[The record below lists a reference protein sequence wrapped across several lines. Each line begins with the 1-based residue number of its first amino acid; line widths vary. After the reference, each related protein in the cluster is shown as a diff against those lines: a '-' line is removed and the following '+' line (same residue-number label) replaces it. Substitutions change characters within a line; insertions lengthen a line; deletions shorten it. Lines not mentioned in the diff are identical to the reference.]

1 MKDEAEPAG
10 RSGCPGP
17 GISLWGN
24 DATFYPD
31 IVPLCVLGSRVLQT
45 SLESQKY
52 KYNYKHKIQLFILI
66 V

>member
-31 IVPLCVLGSRVLQT
+31 IVPLCVLGSRVLLRP
-45 SLESQKY
+45 LESHKY
-52 KYNYKHKIQLFILI
+52 KYKYKIQLFILI

>member
-31 IVPLCVLGSRVLQT
+31 IVPLGVLGSRVLLRP
-45 SLESQKY
+45 LESQKY
-52 KYNYKHKIQLFILI
+52 KYKYKNQLVILI
-66 V
+66 VS